1 MEERVYEPKF
11 YQDEYLKNKS
21 GIYQIR
27 NLVNGKIYIGSAEEF
42 YRRKNYEHFYL
53 LKRNKHVNRKLQRAY
68 NKYGK
73 QNFIF
78 EIIEFVEDKNKLLEH
93 EQYWMDRYN
102 VVKNGYNIQPKA
114 GKICITDEIRKKMSG
129 KTPWNKGKTGIYTK
143 ETLLRMK
150 TNRKSIK
157 GENNYFY
164 GKTGASAYNAKPVI
178 CLETMCKYSTIRE
191 ASKATGI
198 NENSIAGCMN
208 KHKTNI
214 TNGVHWMSLED
225 YKKSTQEE
233 IQNIL
238 SKTSNKREV
247 ICLETKEIF
256 NSINIAKNK
265 YKGDIRANCIKH
277 TPTKEGLHFM
287 FKEEYDRCNNEQIKN
302 ILKTKCNTKPNE
314 VKVVRINDLKIYD
327 SISETAR
334 DNNTTVKK
342 IKFRCKN
349 TNINLNG
356 LYFMYYADYLKL
368 TPEELQQKLSK

>member
-1 MEERVYEPKF
+1 MEERVYNPIF
-11 YQDEYLKNKS
+11 YPDEELKGKS

-27 NLVNGKIYIGSAEEF
+27 NLVNDKIYIGSSENLYIR
-42 YRRKNYEHFYL
+42 YREHFYTL
-53 LKRNKHVNRKLQRAY
+53 NKNIHRNGKLQKSFNKH
-68 NKYGK
+68 GE

-78 EIIEFVEDKNKLLEH
+78 EIIEFIEDKNKLLEI
-93 EQYWMDRYN
+93 EQYWIDRFK
-102 VVKNGYNIQPKA
+102 VVKTGYNIQPIA
-114 GKICITDEIRKKMSG
+114 GRICITDEVRKKMSG
-129 KTPWNKGKTGIYTK
+129 KIPWNKGKTGVYTK

-198 NENSIAGCMN
+198 NENSIAGCIN

-287 FKEEYDRCNNEQIKN
+287 FKEEYDRYNNEQIKN

-334 DNNTTVKK
+334 DNNTTVNK

-356 LYFMYYADYLKL
+356 LYFMYYSDYIQL
-368 TPEELQQKLSK
+368 TPEQIQEKLNK